1 MITLAAG
8 RMGFEPQPRPG
19 RVAFWL
25 IISVPALILLA
36 VIALFIGTALS
47 G

>member
-1 MITLAAG
+1 MITLMAG
-8 RMGFEPQPRPG
+8 RMGFEPQKRPG
-19 RVAFWL
+19 LVAFWMIL
-25 IISVPALILLA
+25 AVPILILLL